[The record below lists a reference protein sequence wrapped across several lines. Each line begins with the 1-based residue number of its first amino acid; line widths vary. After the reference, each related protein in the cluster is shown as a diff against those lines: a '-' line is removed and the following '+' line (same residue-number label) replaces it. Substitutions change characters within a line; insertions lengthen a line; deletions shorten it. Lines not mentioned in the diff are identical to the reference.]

1 MGLLSKF
8 EKKVPSTAADPAAIS
23 TAGRLEQDP
32 EKHEISQL
40 EQDNESPNGNGT
52 PYHVT
57 PEIEKQVL
65 RKLDTRLVPLVMVLC
80 MTLTPHL
87 R

>member
-1 MGLLSKF
+1 MGLLSGF
-8 EKKVPSTAADPAAIS
+8 EKKAPSTADDPVAIS

>member
-1 MGLLSKF
+1 MGLLSRF
-8 EKKVPSTAADPAAIS
+8 EKKVPSTTDDPAAIS

>member
-1 MGLLSKF
+1 MGLLSRF
-8 EKKVPSTAADPAAIS
+8 EKKVPSTADDPAAIS
-23 TAGRLEQDP
+23 TAGRLELDP
-32 EKHEISQL
+32 EKQEISQL